1 MNAAK
6 MEMRGKSLKKKTKPI
21 PPTLRG
27 KKRYI
32 SFELSCGTKL
42 QESAVSKALWET
54 MLSLYG
60 SVGTARQKF
69 TLFKW
74 SPAQNHGAVRCAL
87 GHEADVKA
95 GILMVKE
102 VSGVQV
108 LPKTIKTS
116 GSIGKVC

>member
-1 MNAAK
+1 MNADN
-6 MEMRGKSLKKKTKPI
+6 KSLKKKTKPI

-32 SFELSCGTKL
+32 SFELACATRL

-74 SPAQNHGAVRCAL
+74 SPAQNRGAVRCAL

-95 GILMVKE
+95 GILAVKE
-102 VSGVQV
+102 VGGTPV

-116 GSIGKVC
+116 GSVCKV